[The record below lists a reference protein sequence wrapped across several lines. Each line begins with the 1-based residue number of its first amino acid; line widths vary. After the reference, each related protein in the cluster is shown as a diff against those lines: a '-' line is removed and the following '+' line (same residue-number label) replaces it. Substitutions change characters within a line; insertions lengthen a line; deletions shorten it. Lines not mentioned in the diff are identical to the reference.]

1 MDIITASKKIN
12 NSVFVHIKV
21 NHSRRY
27 WTELKGVAK
36 EGEERRVSIHTPKVK
51 GKTVITHVPFSV
63 LVEQLG
69 ACVQLDE
76 RDNKLYDMNELCEI
90 LEVSRS
96 YIAHNPDSITNDF
109 GFKCAGVYK
118 RKKLY
123 TKI

>member
-12 NSVFVHIKV
+12 NSVFVHIKG

-27 WTELKGVAK
+27 WTELNAVAAKG
-36 EGEERRVSIHTPKVK
+36 ERKVLIKTPKTQW
-51 GKTVITHVPFSV
+51 KTVITHVPFSV

-76 RDNKLYDMNELCEI
+76 KDNKLYDIDDLSDT
-90 LEVSRS
+90 LKVSPS
-96 YIAHNPDSITNDF
+96 YISHNPDEITNKF
-109 GFKCAGVYK
+109 GFKVAGVYK